1 MQGATI
7 WGGALTSAGTEA
19 VEGLVAAPRKV
30 ERITISYAQA
40 SKQVGMEH
48 LTPQLCQWAVACGM
62 LMRNTVPTT

>member
-1 MQGATI
+1 
-7 WGGALTSAGTEA
+7 
-19 VEGLVAAPRKV
+19 VAAPRKV

-48 LTPQLCQWAVACGM
+48 LTPQLCQWAVAYGM

>member
-1 MQGATI
+1 M
-7 WGGALTSAGTEA
+7 
-19 VEGLVAAPRKV
+19 AAPRKV

-48 LTPQLCQWAVACGM
+48 LTPRLCQWAVAYVM